1 MALIEI
7 NWNPDRRHLRRFGV
21 VALVVFS
28 AVGAWVFFRGSLFG
42 FALGEGAA
50 NVTARVLWGVA
61 ALCGVLAAAAPSL
74 LRPLYLGLSLVGLP
88 IGLVVSHVV
97 MGVVY
102 YVVVTP
108 IGLVMRLLG
117 RDPLH
122 RGFDPDAETYWVRRD
137 EHGEGAGRYF
147 RQF

>member
-7 NWNPDRRHLRRFGV
+7 DWHPDRWRLRRFGV
-21 VALVVFS
+21 VALVAFA
-28 AVGAWVFFRGSLFG
+28 AVGAWVFLRHSLFG
-42 FALGEGAA
+42 FALSEGAA
-50 NVTARVLWGVA
+50 SVAAYVLWCIA
-61 ALCGVLAAAAPSL
+61 AVCGVLAAVAPRA

-97 MGVVY
+97 MGVVF
-102 YVVVTP
+102 YVVLAP

-117 RDPLH
+117 RDRLH
-122 RGFDPDAETYWVRRD
+122 RRFERDAETYWVRRD
-137 EHGEGAGRYF
+137 ETEEAKRYF

>member
-7 NWNPDRRHLRRFGV
+7 NWNPDRRRLRRFGV
-21 VALVVFS
+21 VALVAFAV
-28 AVGAWVFFRGSLFG
+28 VGAWVFLRHGLFG
-42 FALGEGAA
+42 LTLSEGAA
-50 NVTARVLWGVA
+50 CVAAYVLWGIA
-61 ALCGVLAAAAPSL
+61 AVCGVLAAVAPRA

-97 MGVVY
+97 MGVVFY
-102 YVVVTP
+102 IILVP

-122 RGFDPDAETYWVRRD
+122 RGFERDAETYWVRRGQT
-137 EHGEGAGRYF
+137 EEAKRYF

>member
-7 NWNPDRRHLRRFGV
+7 DWHPARRRLRRFGV
-21 VALVVFS
+21 VALVAFA
-28 AVGAWVFFRGSLFG
+28 AVGAWVFLRHSLFG
-42 FALGEGAA
+42 FALSEGAVSVA
-50 NVTARVLWGVA
+50 AYVLWCIA
-61 ALCGVLAAAAPSL
+61 AVCGVLAAVAPRA

-88 IGLVVSHVV
+88 IGRVVSHVV

-102 YVVVTP
+102 YVVLTP
-108 IGLVMRLLG
+108 IGLVMRLLV

-122 RGFDPDAETYWVRRD
+122 RKFEPNAKTYWVRRD
-137 EHGEGAGRYF
+137 ETEEAKRYF

>member
-7 NWNPDRRHLRRFGV
+7 NWNPDRRRLRRFGV
-21 VALVVFS
+21 VALVAFAV
-28 AVGAWVFFRGSLFG
+28 VGAWVFLRHGLFG
-42 FALGEGAA
+42 LTLSEGAA
-50 NVTARVLWGVA
+50 CVAAYVLWVIA
-61 ALCGVLAAAAPSL
+61 AVCGVLAAVAPRA

-97 MGVVY
+97 MGVVFY
-102 YVVVTP
+102 IVLVP

-122 RGFDPDAETYWVRRD
+122 RGFERDAETYWVRRGQT
-137 EHGEGAGRYF
+137 EEAKRYF